1 MTGLWGAE
9 LWDRAEVVV
18 ARSLAEA
25 EDLGSMLPR
34 FLKDRGEV
42 EREYA
47 RALRKLVTKYL
58 VKKEG
63 KETTQSQ
70 GFRWAGEEQG

>member
-1 MTGLWGAE
+1 MTTWGSE

-18 ARSLAEA
+18 AQTLADTEELSTA
-25 EDLGSMLPR
+25 LPR

-47 RALRKLVTKYL
+47 KALRKLVTKYQ
-58 VKKEG
+58 VKEG
-63 KETTQSQ
+63 KKENTSSETTQSQ
-70 GFRWAGEEQG
+70 GFR